1 MGHQARSSSTS
12 GDAKERERERE
23 RKKTLCEELSFVNE
37 RSQRFMSSSAAAV

>member
-1 MGHQARSSSTS
+1 MQKRER
-12 GDAKERERERE
+12 ERERERE